1 GPGNV
6 RPGFSRLPS
15 GGRCCWALSNELSPN
30 QRWRLAHHAE
40 QRKHHTND
48 DELYLVFS
56 KYSEDLQEV
65 RLRFFRHRV
74 TPGSTT
80 HSPAAFEG
88 AQPLS
93 GKASTGSG
101 SNRLHLGYALVA
113 VRSKGLQVHEPCA
126 IHS

>member
-1 GPGNV
+1 MTGAIPLVSFCGSLCPGNV

-101 SNRLHLGYALVA
+101 SNRLHLGYA
-113 VRSKGLQVHEPCA
+113 
-126 IHS
+126 